1 MTALIILALAIAFAL
16 GTALNFLRSPTP
28 NPLAELSSR
37 GKRTLAKITAIEGS
51 GDALS
56 VQIEYQVE
64 AQEFQRTIPWQ
75 GAELPQ
81 LHDEVEILYLPESP
95 GLSRIAN

>member
-16 GTALNFLRSPTP
+16 GTALTFLRSPTP
-28 NPLAELSSR
+28 NPLAELATR
-37 GKRTLAKITAIEGS
+37 GKRAKAKITAIEGS

-56 VQIEYQVE
+56 VQIDYQVDG
-64 AQEFQRTIPWQ
+64 QEFQRTVPWQ

-81 LHDEVEILYLPESP
+81 VQAEVDISYLPDSP
-95 GLSRIAN
+95 GLSRIAH